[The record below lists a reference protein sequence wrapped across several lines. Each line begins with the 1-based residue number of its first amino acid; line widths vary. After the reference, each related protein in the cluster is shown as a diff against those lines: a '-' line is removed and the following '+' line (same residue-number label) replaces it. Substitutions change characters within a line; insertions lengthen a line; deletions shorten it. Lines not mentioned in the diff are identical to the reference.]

1 MRNRATASGGGKIDF
16 AKARARAAQKKTEPI
31 VWATSEPAEV
41 SESFSSRLKSLISG
55 IGKGVVEDY
64 KTGGQDIIDSVT
76 SAGRGEQSPV
86 SAGLQTAGTV
96 AKTAFSPITRLLEPA
111 INYAADKISDIDL
124 VQKVASTDFVGERLE
139 DIKFGVESY
148 NNWAKENPELSKNI
162 EAGANIGL
170 LLAGE
175 KPAQS
180 ALKSAAE
187 GTTGALNKGVAAK
200 NFVVDTAKT
209 LKNEAP
215 TIVNKGREVFKPIKS
230 AEGLAGEIT
239 QAKNARDIARSQK
252 ALTELDVTGVKTYDD
267 LLTKVREEVKTT
279 ARQVDDELAKDTNL
293 YKPKDLTVTATSDGG
308 KPIKIDYVSRALNH
322 LEEIYKTVGDDVK
335 VANIQEA
342 IAKYVKQ
349 GFTRQEVNDLA
360 RLYGQDAPK
369 GFSKLGDALTS
380 KSAQASEAIRSGLKD
395 VARSGLD
402 DTAQAL
408 DLKITNLKTLEGYT
422 LKMQEAVQ
430 NLTNRV
436 EERGILEQAG
446 RAIGQVA
453 DIATGGFARSL
464 FSKFLVPSN
473 VGQKVL
479 NSLDLEAKLARN
491 LQLLQKA
498 ATETTDEG
506 IIRTIKQIIKEQPRT
521 EVKPIKAPQ
530 FEQRSSFERSPI
542 IQYIRDNPPNIGLS
556 IRDVKSIDNLTK
568 KEMIDIIDYARL
580 NKDYNQS
587 LEDAIGYL
595 AEKFNL
601 KGKTLDEIADELEV
615 LVRDTKTS
623 TVKEASKKPASKK
636 PETTKSKTS
645 K

>member
-1 MRNRATASGGGKIDF
+1 M
-16 AKARARAAQKKTEPI
+16 
-31 VWATSEPAEV
+31 
-41 SESFSSRLKSLISG
+41 SG
-55 IGKGVVEDY
+55 IGKGIVEDY

-76 SAGRGEQSPV
+76 SAGRGEQSPL

-96 AKTAFSPITRLLEPA
+96 AKTAFSPITRLLEPG
-111 INYAADKISDIDL
+111 IEYAADKISDIDA
-124 VQKVASTDFVGERLE
+124 VQKIASTDFVGERL
-139 DIKFGVESY
+139 DDVAFGVESY
-148 NNWAKENPELSKNI
+148 SNWAKANPELSKNI

-170 LLAGE
+170 LLVGE

-187 GTTGALNKGVAAK
+187 GTTSALNKGVAAK
-200 NFVVDTAKT
+200 NFVADTAST
-209 LKNEAP
+209 LRQEAP
-215 TIVNKGREVFKPIKS
+215 NLINKGREVFKPTKS
-230 AEGLAGEIT
+230 AEGIVGEIT
-239 QAKNARDIARSQK
+239 QAKDAQGLARSQK
-252 ALTELDVTGVKTYDD
+252 ALTELDVTGVNTYDD
-267 LLTKVREEVKTT
+267 LLTKVRSEVKTI
-279 ARQVDDELAKDTNL
+279 ARQVDDELGKDTTL
-293 YKPKDLTVTATSDGG
+293 YKPKDLAITVTSDGG

-322 LEEIYKTVGDDVK
+322 LEEIYKSVGDDVK

-342 IAKYVKQ
+342 ITKYVKQ
-349 GFTRQEVNDLA
+349 GFTKQEVNALA
-360 RLYGQDAPK
+360 RVYGQDAPK

-380 KSAQASEAIRSGLKD
+380 KSSQASEAIRSGLKD
-395 VARSGLD
+395 VARSGMD

-408 DLKITNLKTLEGYT
+408 DLKISNLKTLEGYT

-430 NLTNRV
+430 GLTNKI
-436 EERGILEQAG
+436 EERGLLEKAG
-446 RAIGQVA
+446 RALGSVA

-479 NSLDLEAKLARN
+479 NSLDLEARLARN

-498 ATETTDEG
+498 ASETTDDG
-506 IIRTIKQIIKEQPRT
+506 IIQTIKQMIAEQPRT
-521 EVKPIKAPQ
+521 EVKPFKAPQ
-530 FEQRSSFERSPI
+530 IETRSSIERSPI
-542 IQYIRDNPPNIGLS
+542 IQYIKDNPPNIGLS
-556 IRDVKSIDNLTK
+556 IRDVKTIDSLTK

-580 NKDYNQS
+580 NKTYNQS

-615 LVRDTKTS
+615 LVRDTKTK
-623 TVKEASKKPASKK
+623 TVKEAPASKPTKDKK
-636 PETTKSKTS
+636 PETTKSKSS